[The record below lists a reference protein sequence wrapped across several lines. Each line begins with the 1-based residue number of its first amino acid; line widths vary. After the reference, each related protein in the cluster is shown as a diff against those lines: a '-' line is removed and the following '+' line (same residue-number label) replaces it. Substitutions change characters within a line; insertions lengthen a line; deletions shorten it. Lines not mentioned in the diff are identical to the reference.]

1 MRHVL
6 SLARTSGIC
15 PVPFPCFVHWS
26 FFRFHLARLFFGAF
40 TGADCAYAPLG
51 YDYVNV
57 GLSAAKFAA
66 LSWLTHKLSLSISQ
80 EGHHAPHWWGFTY
93 GWSLFIVACMAIKTA
108 QQASAKWLAGMQNSQ
123 QTMQDGVNAV
133 TVAPGTAAAN
143 AKQKWILAMT
153 SQKVQDKWA
162 RNVAI
167 GGSLSNWQGA
177 MNTYGI
183 SRAIQGAQQ
192 KESKYTAA
200 ITSVLAYEATLQAQI
215 KAMPSVTPQDRIN
228 RMLAWVNGM
237 ANYQRP
243 AT

>member
-1 MRHVL
+1 
-6 SLARTSGIC
+6 
-15 PVPFPCFVHWS
+15 
-26 FFRFHLARLFFGAF
+26 
-40 TGADCAYAPLG
+40 
-51 YDYVNV
+51 
-57 GLSAAKFAA
+57 
-66 LSWLTHKLSLSISQ
+66 
-80 EGHHAPHWWGFTY
+80 
-93 GWSLFIVACMAIKTA
+93 MAIKTA

-143 AKQKWILAMT
+143 AVQKWVLAMT
-153 SQKVQDKWA
+153 SQKVQQKWA

-167 GGSLSNWQGA
+167 GGSLPNWQNA

-192 KESKYTAA
+192 KEAKYTSA
-200 ITSVLAYEATLQAQI
+200 ITSVLSYEATLQAQI

-243 AT
+243 AN